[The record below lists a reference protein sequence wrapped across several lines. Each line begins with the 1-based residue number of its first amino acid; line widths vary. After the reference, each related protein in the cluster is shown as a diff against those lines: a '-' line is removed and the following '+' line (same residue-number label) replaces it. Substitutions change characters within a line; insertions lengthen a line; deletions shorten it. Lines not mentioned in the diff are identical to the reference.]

1 MEVWWMDTPEDWT
14 MFFIMCYCAAGT
26 IVFLMATIMAVVS
39 GYLSARTLTTTQK
52 VLTDNVRPALENVR
66 ETTSTVRGTA
76 AFMSEKAVTPV
87 VKAYATYAGARQFMT
102 VLARLARRQGG

>member
-1 MEVWWMDTPEDWT
+1 MEVAWMDTPEEWT

-26 IVFLMATIMAVVS
+26 IVFLVATIMAVVS

-66 ETTSTVRGTA
+66 ETTSTMRGTVS
-76 AFMSEKAVTPV
+76 FISEKTVTPI
-87 VKAYATYAGARQFMT
+87 VKAYATYAGARRFMT

>member
-1 MEVWWMDTPEDWT
+1 MEVAWMDTPEEWT

-26 IVFLMATIMAVVS
+26 LVFLIALIMAVVS
-39 GYLSARTLTTTQK
+39 GYLSARTLTTTQTI
-52 VLTDNVRPALENVR
+52 LTDNVRPTLENVR

-76 AFMSEKAVTPV
+76 TFVSDKAVTPV

-102 VLARLARRQGG
+102 VMARLTRRRGG

>member
-1 MEVWWMDTPEDWT
+1 MEVFWMDTPEDWT

-26 IVFLMATIMAVVS
+26 IVFLIATIMAVVS

-52 VLTDNVRPALENVR
+52 VLTDSVRPALENVR